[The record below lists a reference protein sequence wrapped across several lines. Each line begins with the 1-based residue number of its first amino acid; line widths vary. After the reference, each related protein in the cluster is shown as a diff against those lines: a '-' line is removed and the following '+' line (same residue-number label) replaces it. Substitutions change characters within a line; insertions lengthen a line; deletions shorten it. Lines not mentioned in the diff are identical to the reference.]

1 MSIEDA
7 NRRVLDYDP
16 CRYGASRVFFR
27 GPKKSLNGRYVAFLG
42 GTETYG
48 KFIEHPFPALVEAQL
63 GLPCV
68 NFGCVNGG
76 LDVFLNDPD
85 VLAITA
91 KAEVTVL
98 QILGAQNMSNRFYRV
113 HPRRND
119 RFLTA
124 SRLMQSIYHEVDFS
138 EFNFTRHMLKGVS
151 EGAKERFSFVREEL
165 RAAWNARMVTLLGQI
180 PGRKLLL
187 WFADQPP
194 PAQLPKASMG
204 RDPMFV
210 DANMVERLRQ
220 KVDGVTQVNL
230 SKKALMSGTYG
241 MRFSELDRPAAQ
253 SMLGPLAHQ
262 EAADALAQDLRPLLI
277 KAEAEAEKRAR

>member
-1 MSIEDA
+1 MSISDA
-7 NRRVLDYDP
+7 NHRVLDYDP
-16 CRYGASRVFFR
+16 CRYGASRVFYR
-27 GPKKSLNGRYVAFLG
+27 GPKKQLNQRYVAFLG

-68 NFGCVNGG
+68 NFGCVNAG
-76 LDVFLNDPD
+76 LDVFLHDAD
-85 VLAITA
+85 VLAIA
-91 KAEVTVL
+91 GQAEVTVL

-138 EFNFTRHMLKGVS
+138 DFNFTRHMLTGVS

-165 RAAWNARMVTLLGQI
+165 RSAWNARMLTLLGQI
-180 PGRKLLL
+180 PGQKLLL
-187 WFADQPP
+187 WFADHPLP
-194 PAQLPKASMG
+194 TRLPKSKIG

-210 DANMVERLRQ
+210 DANMVDRLRQ
-220 KVDGVTQVNL
+220 KVDGITQVSL
-230 SKKALMSGTYG
+230 SEKALTSGTSG

-253 SMLGPLAHQ
+253 KMLGPLAHQ
-262 EAADALAQDLRPLLI
+262 EAAEALVRDLRPLLI
-277 KAEAEAEKRAR
+277 KAEQGAEKRAR